1 VGRIPLEGDSLMP
14 VVPSPSVPSVAPT
27 ANTGVGYQSTSA
39 SPDAFGAQVG
49 VATQRLGAQ
58 VEQTSDVLAKHAMK
72 MQDDVN
78 ASIAKDLFL
87 QGDVEVGKLTVDYN
101 SLQGLDRVNAYDQYV
116 KDIEGVRNRLKA
128 EAPNGAVA
136 RQFDQDF
143 ARRVGYSIVDG
154 ARGAATENKKY
165 QNQTNAA
172 VRANTMSHIAA
183 NAQDDLRFNNE
194 LKIGLETFQRDD
206 EYRGASPEVREQR
219 DRAYT
224 TEAWATRLQSIAKTD
239 PIRARELLKE
249 NGGKLDGGKVLQL
262 KDVINQQIINV
273 DTRVSSDKIIQS
285 GALVPPDLREAVKR
299 FEGYSDKPYS
309 DFKQTSSGYGTKA
322 QPGDENIP
330 PEQRRAVF
338 EQRLDNELA
347 RAANIVDQFA
357 PGLPAG
363 TRKALISLTYNAGSA
378 WTSAGLGQSIRA
390 GDTEKAREIFQQ
402 YNRAGG
408 EMNDALVARRAQEAA
423 WWGGEA
429 RETDPVNQLTEAMNA
444 AKERAIQ
451 VFPDDPANQARYLD
465 SLQSRIRA
473 DQSVMQSAA
482 RQMQLDQRNA
492 VQKELVN
499 DQSVTS
505 YDRLSPAAKQA
516 YDLSPPSQQD
526 VFNRQMR
533 KNATADVPL
542 TADRQN
548 LYDKLRG
555 MATTSPDTF
564 MGVNVTELDLPR
576 PQKSK
581 LAELQVN
588 RQALVEKGIRSQGI
602 MKDSQALLND
612 AGIRPSTSDTTMN
625 QNFMKFKGVLDQQVE
640 AFMSEN
646 KRAPT
651 PKEGREMVTQLTR
664 EIVTSEG
671 WLWNSRVRGF
681 EAIADKTPIEPPSGV
696 DFATHY
702 ATIPRGATY
711 RAPDGQLKVK
721 R

>member
-1 VGRIPLEGDSLMP
+1 MP
-14 VVPSPSVPSVAPT
+14 VVPSPSVPSVAPVG
-27 ANTGVGYQSTSA
+27 NTGIGYQSSA
-39 SPDAFGAQVG
+39 GATPDAFGAQVG
-49 VATQRLGAQ
+49 VAEQRLGAQ
-58 VEQTSDVLAKHAMK
+58 VEQAADVMSKHALK

-87 QGDVEVGKLTVDYN
+87 KGDVEIGKLTVEYN
-101 SLQGLDRVNAYDQYV
+101 SLEGLNKVNAYDKYV
-116 KDIEGVRNRLKA
+116 QEIEGVRERIKT
-128 EAPNGAVA
+128 ESPNAAVA

-154 ARGAATENKKY
+154 ARGAATANKQY
-165 QNQTNAA
+165 QNQTNTA
-172 VRANTMSHIAA
+172 VRANTLSHIAA
-183 NAQDDLRFNNE
+183 AAQDDARFENE
-194 LKIGLETFQRDD
+194 VKIGLDTFQKDD
-206 EYRGASPEVREQR
+206 EYRGASPEVRENR
-219 DRAYT
+219 DRAYVT
-224 TEAWATRLQSIAKTD
+224 AAWATRLESMAKND
-239 PIRARELLKE
+239 PLRARDLLSK
-249 NGGKLDGGKVLQL
+249 NKDKLDGGKVLQL
-262 KDVINQQIINV
+262 EQGINQQIINV

-285 GALVPPDLREAVKR
+285 GALIPPDLKEAVKR
-299 FEGYSDKPYS
+299 FEGYSEKPYS

-357 PGLPAG
+357 PGLPSG

-408 EMNDALVARRAQEAA
+408 EVNDALVARRAAEAA
-423 WWGGEA
+423 WFGGEA
-429 RETDPVNQLTEAMNA
+429 RETDPVNQLTEAMDK

-473 DQSVMQSAA
+473 DQSVMQTTA
-482 RQMQLDQRNA
+482 RQMQLDQRNT

-499 DQSVTS
+499 DPTVTS
-505 YDRLSPAAKQA
+505 YDRLSPTAKQA

-542 TADRQN
+542 TAERQN

-555 MATTSPDTF
+555 MATTAPDTF

-576 PQKSK
+576 AQKSK
-581 LAELQVN
+581 LGAMQVDK
-588 RQALVEKGIRSQGI
+588 QALVDRGIRSQAI

-640 AFMSEN
+640 QFMNEN

-671 WLWNSRVRGF
+671 FLWNSRARGF
-681 EAIADKTPIEPPSGV
+681 EAIADRTPIEPPSGV
-696 DFATHY
+696 DFAQHY

-711 RAPDGQLKVK
+711 RAPDGNLKVK